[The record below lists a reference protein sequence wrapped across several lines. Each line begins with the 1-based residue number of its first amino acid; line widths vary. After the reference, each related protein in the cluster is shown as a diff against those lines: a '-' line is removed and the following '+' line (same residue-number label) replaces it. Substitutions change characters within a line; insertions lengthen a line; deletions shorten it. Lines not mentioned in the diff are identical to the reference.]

1 MHDALAGWMRV
12 GGSLRGCP
20 GVSITQVGQRAA
32 DALHREAH
40 RSEPHDDHDLRDE
53 LRRLAADD
61 AECGHSE
68 DRGRDGRSRGDRH
81 RIPQLVQELDVR
93 RALAALADLGPRG
106 VADRVGDE
114 VREERRAPGREDH
127 DRTFARILARVH
139 EPEER
144 REDDDVAVHVGREA
158 AGGARTRQIVLAA
171 QDRGGHDDRR

>member
-1 MHDALAGWMRV
+1 M
-12 GGSLRGCP
+12 
-20 GVSITQVGQRAA
+20 
-32 DALHREAH
+32 
-40 RSEPHDDHDLRDE
+40 
-53 LRRLAADD
+53 
-61 AECGHSE
+61 
-68 DRGRDGRSRGDRH
+68 
-81 RIPQLVQELDVR
+81 R
-93 RALAALADLGPRG
+93 RALAAVTDLGPRG

-127 DRTFARILARVH
+127 DRTFAGILARVH